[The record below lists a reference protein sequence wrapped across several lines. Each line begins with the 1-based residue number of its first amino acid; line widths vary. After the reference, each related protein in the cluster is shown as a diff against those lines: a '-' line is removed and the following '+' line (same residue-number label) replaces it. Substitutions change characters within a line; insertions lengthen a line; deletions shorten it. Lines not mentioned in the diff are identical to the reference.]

1 MFRTFASV
9 LAAMALTA
17 TVVAQSTYTWN
28 PATTGANPWDTTT
41 AVWSTDGAGGPFD
54 KAFTNGASN
63 TAVLGLTT
71 GTANLTAGTAINL
84 GQLRVGSDG
93 FTLTSGAGANN
104 FTFTQ
109 GFRTVGGARSLNLAV
124 DAGATSSFIAGG
136 TGDTTAGKLTLTVG
150 GLSQYGLRINSGT
163 ALGTN
168 TDLIATG
175 TTGGAGIIGTRILL
189 TNDIS
194 VHSGVN
200 LYLQSSSAGNL
211 QSTLM
216 ATGGTSTWNGS
227 VNLVGDGTVNI
238 DAAASNNLVIAGN
251 VTRDTAGQ
259 LVLWGTGQ
267 GRVTGVVSG
276 PTGITKTQ
284 GGAWFLE
291 NLNNS
296 YTGATAVQGGTLFVY
311 KLANAGEGSS
321 LGAATGANATIRLGN
336 PGGSDAATLSYNW
349 ATASSGT
356 NRPVELVGS
365 GGTRTINASTL
376 NNVFLTLDGDI
387 TSTGGGKTL
396 SLTGGN
402 FLSGGTINGVI
413 SGSGANAVSVAK
425 SGSSIW
431 TLSGNNTYSG
441 TTSVSGRLVING
453 DQSAA
458 TGNVSVTGSGV
469 LGGTGTVGGA
479 TTVATGGLIRGD
491 TGTGG
496 GTLNVAN
503 AVTIQGGGATVAG
516 GGIAAAVSDTG
527 LNSAT
532 ASRVN
537 LTGAG
542 DRLTFVLGTS
552 NKFRIQLEQGA
563 VPITTDGSETYQI
576 TLVRVA
582 AAGNIWLDATS
593 LPADTVIPASRYD
606 LSAVGFAIQSGSILK
621 VDDTGRNLVLTFTP
635 VPEPAAVGL
644 IAVGGLGLVRVVR
657 RRRLVPTMG

>member
-1 MFRTFASV
+1 MFRILSAFVAMLP
-9 LAAMALTA
+9 LAAPL
-17 TVVAQSTYTWN
+17 VAQTDYTWN

-41 AVWSTDGAGGPFD
+41 TVWSTDGADGPFD
-54 KAFTNGASN
+54 KAFTNG
-63 TAVLGLTT
+63 TT
-71 GTANLTAGTAINL
+71 NNALLALNNGTANLTAGTAINL

-93 FTLTSGAGANN
+93 FTLASGPAANN
-104 FTFTQ
+104 FTFNQ
-109 GFRTVGGARSLNLAV
+109 GFRTVDGARSLSLTV
-124 DAGATSSFIAGG
+124 DAAATTSFIAGG

-200 LYLQSSSAGNL
+200 LYLQSSSTGNL

-238 DAAASNNLVIAGN
+238 DAAASNNLVIAGS
-251 VTRDTAGQ
+251 VTSSAAGQ
-259 LVLWGTGQ
+259 AVLWGTGQ
-267 GRVTGVVSG
+267 GRITGAVSG

-284 GGAWFLE
+284 GGSWHLE
-291 NLNNS
+291 NVANS

-321 LGAATGANATIRLGN
+321 LGAATGADATIRLGN
-336 PGGSDAATLSYNW
+336 PGGSDNVTLSYNW

-356 NRPVELVGS
+356 NRPIELVGS
-365 GGTRTINASTL
+365 GGTRTITASTL
-376 NNVFLTLDGDI
+376 NNVFLTLDGDV
-387 TSTGGGKTL
+387 TSTGGSKTL
-396 SLTGGN
+396 NLAGGN

-413 SGSGANAVSVAK
+413 SGSGVSISK
-425 SGSSIW
+425 TGSSIW
-431 TLSGNNTYSG
+431 TLNGNNTYTG
-441 TTSVSGRLVING
+441 TTSVSGRLVVNG

-458 TGNVSVTGSGV
+458 TGAVSVTGT

-479 TTVATGGLIRGD
+479 TTIGIGAFIRGD

-503 AVTIQGGGATVAG
+503 SVTIRGQGTFAPG

-527 LNSAT
+527 VNSAA
-532 ASRVN
+532 ASLVN
-537 LTGAG
+537 LTGAT
-542 DRLTFVLGTS
+542 DLLVFDLGTS
-552 NKFRIQLEQGA
+552 NKFRIQLEQGTT
-563 VPITTDGSETYQI
+563 PITTDGSETYTI
-576 TLVRVA
+576 TLASVA
-582 AAGNIWLDATS
+582 AAGNIRVNTS
-593 LPADTVIPASRYD
+593 PLSADTVLSTSLYD
-606 LSAVGFAIQSGSILK
+606 LTAVGFTIQSGSILK
-621 VDDTGRNLVLTFTP
+621 IDDTGRNLVLTFTP
-635 VPEPAAVGL
+635 VPEPTVVGL
-644 IAVGGLGLVRVVR
+644 AAFGGLGLVQVVR
-657 RRRLVPTMG
+657 RRKSAPTIG